1 MMDGDQLKLSSQI
14 CFPMYSVSRLI
25 TKVYKPYLDELGITY
40 PQYLVLLVLWE
51 NDNQSVNDISKKLIL
66 NTNTISPLLKR
77 MEKLKLI
84 QRNRSIKDERSVL
97 VQLTESGTELKNKAL
112 PIPEKLINELTTK
125 NIQLEDVI
133 KLKDLLCKW
142 MSVLSEQKELE

>member
-1 MMDGDQLKLSSQI
+1 MMDGNQLKLSSQI

-25 TKVYKPYLDELGITY
+25 TKLYKPYLDELGITY

-51 NDNQSVNDISKKLIL
+51 NDNQSVNNISKKLLL

-84 QRNRSIKDERSVL
+84 QRTRSSKDERSVL
-97 VQLTESGTELKNKAL
+97 VELTESGAELKNNAL
-112 PIPEKLINELTTK
+112 PIPEKLMNELMAK
-125 NIQLEDVI
+125 DISVEDI
-133 KLKDLLCKW
+133 KILKDLLCNW
-142 MSVLSEQKELE
+142 MTVL

>member
-1 MMDGDQLKLSSQI
+1 MMDGNQLKLSSQI

-25 TKVYKPYLDELGITY
+25 TKLYKPYLDELGITY

-51 NDNQSVNDISKKLIL
+51 NDNQSVNDISKKLLL

-84 QRNRSIKDERSVL
+84 QRTRSNKDERSVL
-97 VQLTESGTELKNKAL
+97 VELTESGAEMKNNAL
-112 PIPEKLINELTTK
+112 SIPEKLMNELMDK
-125 NIQLEDVI
+125 DISVEDII
-133 KLKDLLCKW
+133 KLKDLLCNW
-142 MSVLSEQKELE
+142 MTVLSEERDLN

>member
-1 MMDGDQLKLSSQI
+1 MDGSQLKLSNQI

-25 TKVYKPYLDELGITY
+25 TKLYKPYLDELGITY

-51 NDNQSVNDISKKLIL
+51 NDNQSVNDISKKLLL

-84 QRNRSIKDERSVL
+84 RRNRSSKDERSVL
-97 VQLTESGTELKNKAL
+97 VELTESGAEMKNNAL
-112 PIPEKLINELTTK
+112 SIPEKLMNELIDK
-125 NIQLEDVI
+125 DISEEDI
-133 KLKDLLCKW
+133 LKLKDLLCNW
-142 MSVLSEQKELE
+142 MTVLSEKRDLN

>member
-77 MEKLKLI
+77 MERLKLI

-112 PIPEKLINELTTK
+112 PIPEKLIKELTTK